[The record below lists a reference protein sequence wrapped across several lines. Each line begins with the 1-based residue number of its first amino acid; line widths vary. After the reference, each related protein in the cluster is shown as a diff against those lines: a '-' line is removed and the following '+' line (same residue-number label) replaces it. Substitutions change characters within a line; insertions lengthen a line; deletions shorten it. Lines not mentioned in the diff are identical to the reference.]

1 MNRKISLS
9 LLVSAMLFGV
19 LTPTSASA
27 NPITPAGE
35 LSDPALCK
43 IEQHPDKLWTT
54 RSGFP
59 QHPDYLISDNKLNV
73 QLIYVDATDLTS
85 RVTPSR
91 DARFWI
97 NGVGR
102 FLNDMAEGRVTFS
115 FNFENK
121 YFRLPKPITSYG
133 ITREKQ
139 GDTVAFVQA
148 AIDVADKE
156 IDFTNVDFVIVI
168 LPPNVTAKQVDYS
181 PAIPL
186 EKAFPFRTDE
196 GLVYRATLA
205 GQDTRWPEG
214 HTLISH
220 EMGHLLGLQDF
231 YWYGWKPGM
240 PYEQQFKF
248 MGHFDNMNFAPGKA
262 REWTAWNRWLLG
274 FLADAQVRCI
284 TNQVSTIHELT
295 SVSTRSSN
303 PKLIV
308 IPLSKYSAIVVESRR
323 KARHDN
329 QTLAKN
335 NGLLVYR
342 VDTSKDSGFG
352 PIEILRNP
360 SSRDPYFADATL
372 TRGEVLTIGK
382 VTIKNL
388 RVNRNSDLVEVTIK
402 QN

>member
-1 MNRKISLS
+1 MLKRILPTLMISTIIFS
-9 LLVSAMLFGV
+9 GFVPS
-19 LTPTSASA
+19 SASA
-27 NPITPAGE
+27 NSVTPVSE
-35 LSDPALCK
+35 LSDPTLCK

-59 QHPDYLISDNKLNV
+59 QHPDYLINKNKLNV
-73 QLIYVDATDLTS
+73 QLIYVDASDLRS
-85 RVTPSR
+85 NVSPSR

-97 NGVGR
+97 NGVGK
-102 FLNDMAEGRVTFS
+102 FLNDMAEGKVTFN

-148 AIDVADKE
+148 AIDAADKE
-156 IDFTNVDFVIVI
+156 VDFTNVDFVIVI

-186 EKAFPFRTDE
+186 EKSFPFRTDE
-196 GLVYRATLA
+196 GLVYKATLA

-262 REWTAWNRWLLG
+262 REWVAWNRWLLG
-274 FLADAQVRCI
+274 FLSDSQVRCV
-284 TNQVSTIHELT
+284 TNQSATIHELT
-295 SVSTRSSN
+295 AVSTRSNN
-303 PKLIV
+303 PKLVV
-308 IPLSKYSAIVVESRR
+308 IPIDKYSAIVIESRR
-323 KARHDN
+323 KARHDK
-329 QTLAKN
+329 QTLTKN

-352 PIEILRNP
+352 PIEILRNKT
-360 SSRDPYFADATL
+360 SRDPYFADATL
-372 TRGEVLTIGK
+372 TRGETLTVGK
-382 VTIKNL
+382 ITIKNL
-388 RVNRNSDLVEVTIK
+388 RVNRNSDLVQVTIK
-402 QN
+402 QD